1 MDSYLVWLVA
11 GFVLVIAELVTTT
24 FYLLVLGVA
33 AFAGAGSAWLG
44 GAFWVQT
51 LVAAAVAIAGVW
63 WVRQHRKASN
73 TVSMPSLDA
82 GQPVHFESWVDQ
94 ASGMARVKYRGA
106 EWDAQLPAGEAP
118 AAGAV
123 YYIIAVEGS
132 GLRVAKARP

>member
-1 MDSYLVWLVA
+1 MDSYLIWLVA
-11 GFVLVIAELVTTT
+11 GFVLVIAELLLGT

-51 LVAAAVAIAGVW
+51 VVAAGVAIAGVW
-63 WVRQHRKASN
+63 WVHQHHKASN

-94 ASGMARVKYRGA
+94 ASGMARVRYRGA
-106 EWDAQLPAGEAP
+106 GWDAQLPAGDAP
-118 AAGAV
+118 AAGEV
-123 YYIIAVEGS
+123 YYISAVEGS
-132 GLRVAKARP
+132 RLRVVKERP